1 MLDRIKQAKQYVD
14 KAYEACIAI
23 FENEIDD
30 EMLASLEALDGTAT
44 DLAYESWKL
53 KMDFWIAMKRLPDTG
68 VTIEGFLGTRIIPDA
83 MAS

>member
-1 MLDRIKQAKQYVD
+1 
-14 KAYEACIAI
+14 
-23 FENEIDD
+23 
-30 EMLASLEALDGTAT
+30 MLASLEALDGTAT

-83 MAS
+83 RAS